1 MSEIKTYIAMKFIV
15 SSLKLLKSLQALS
28 GVIGSKNTL
37 PILDD
42 FLFQLTEHELKITT
56 SDLDV
61 TMTVSMV
68 PDMVDGTGEVTIPA
82 RLLLEIMKNFPDVP
96 ITIAVDSNTLA
107 VELIA
112 GEGRYKLAGHKSDE
126 FPQLPVMTD
135 TSVWEIP
142 ADVLA
147 KGFEKTVF
155 ATGQDEIRPI
165 MSGVLMEMTEN
176 FLTFVATDAHKLVR
190 YRRMDVKSDVAASF
204 IMPKKPINQLKSIL
218 GSLADEPVRIEFNKT
233 NASFVFGDYM
243 LICRL
248 IEGRYPNYEAVI
260 PKNNPNQLAID
271 RQTFL
276 SAIRRVA
283 VFSSKATHQV
293 RFRIT
298 GQEIMLTAEDI
309 DFYNEAKERLTCS
322 YTGDDMEIGFNSRF
336 FQEMLVN
343 FDSNEVKL
351 EMSAPNRAGILTP
364 VDNENESEDLLMLLM
379 PVMLNS

>member
-1 MSEIKTYIAMKFIV
+1 MKFIV
-15 SSLKLLKSLQALS
+15 SSLKLLKNLQALS
-28 GVIGSKNTL
+28 GVIGTKNTL

-42 FLFQLTEHELKITT
+42 FLFQLTEKELKITT

-61 TMTVSMV
+61 TMSVSMV
-68 PDMVDGTGEVTIPA
+68 PDMVEGTGEVTIPA

-96 ITIAVDSNTLA
+96 ITINVDNNTLA

-126 FPQLPVMTD
+126 FPQLPVMSD

-147 KGFEKTVF
+147 RGFEKTVF
-155 ATGQDEIRPI
+155 ATGVDEIRPI
-165 MSGVLMEMTEN
+165 MSGVYMEMTEN
-176 FLTFVATDAHKLVR
+176 YLTFVATDAHKLVR
-190 YRRMDVKSDVAASF
+190 YRRMDVKSDVVASF

-218 GSLADEPVRIEFNKT
+218 ATMADEPVRIEFNKT
-233 NASFVFGDYM
+233 NASYVFGDYV

-248 IEGRYPNYEAVI
+248 LEGRYPNYEAVI
-260 PKNNPNQLAID
+260 PKANPNQLTID

-298 GQEIMLTAEDI
+298 GQEIMLTAEDV
-309 DFYNEAKERLTCS
+309 DFYNEAKERLACS

-336 FQEMLVN
+336 FQEMLGN

-351 EMSAPNRAGILTP
+351 EMSAPNRAGILIP
-364 VDNENESEDLLMLLM
+364 VDNENEAEDLLMLLM
-379 PVMLNS
+379 PVMLNA

>member
-1 MSEIKTYIAMKFIV
+1 MKFIV
-15 SSLKLLKSLQALS
+15 SSLKLLKNLQALS
-28 GVIGSKNTL
+28 GVIGTKNTL

-42 FLFQLTEHELKITT
+42 FLFQLTENELKITT

-61 TMTVSMV
+61 TMSVSMV
-68 PDMVDGTGEVTIPA
+68 PDMVEGTGEVTIPA

-96 ITIAVDSNTLA
+96 ITINVDNNTLA

-126 FPQLPVMTD
+126 FPQLPVMAD

-147 KGFEKTVF
+147 RGFEKTVF
-155 ATGQDEIRPI
+155 ATGVDEIRPI
-165 MSGVLMEMTEN
+165 MSGVFMEMTEN
-176 FLTFVATDAHKLVR
+176 YLTFVATDAHKLVR
-190 YRRMDVKSDVAASF
+190 YRRMDVKSDVVASF
-204 IMPKKPINQLKSIL
+204 IMPKKPINQLKNIL
-218 GSLADEPVRIEFNKT
+218 TGLADEPVRIEFNKT
-233 NASFVFGDYM
+233 NASYVFGDYV

-248 IEGRYPNYEAVI
+248 LEGRYPNYEAVI
-260 PKNNPNQLAID
+260 PKNNPNQLTID

-309 DFYNEAKERLTCS
+309 DFYNEAKERLACS
-322 YTGDDMEIGFNSRF
+322 YMGDDMEIGFNSRF
-336 FQEMLVN
+336 FQEMLGN

-364 VDNENESEDLLMLLM
+364 VDNENEAEDLLMLLM
-379 PVMLNS
+379 PVMLNA

>member
-1 MSEIKTYIAMKFIV
+1 MKFIV
-15 SSLKLLKSLQALS
+15 SSLKLLKNLQALS

-42 FLFQLTEHELKITT
+42 FLFQLTENELKITT

-61 TMTVSMV
+61 TMSVSMA

-96 ITIAVDSNTLA
+96 ITISVDNSTLA

-126 FPQLPVMTD
+126 FPQLPVMAD
-135 TSVWEIP
+135 TAVWEIP

-155 ATGQDEIRPI
+155 ATGVDEIRPI

-190 YRRMDVKSDVAASF
+190 YRRMDVKSDVVASF
-204 IMPKKPINQLKSIL
+204 IMPKKPINQLKNIL
-218 GSLADEPVRIEFNKT
+218 ATLADEPVRIEFNKT
-233 NASFVFGDYM
+233 NASFVFGDYV

-248 IEGRYPNYEAVI
+248 IEGRYPNYDAVI
-260 PKNNPNQLAID
+260 PKNNPNQLTID

-293 RFRIT
+293 RFRIA
-298 GQEIMLTAEDI
+298 GQELTLTAEDI
-309 DFYNEAKERLTCS
+309 DFYNEAKERLSCS
-322 YTGDDMEIGFNSRF
+322 YQGDDMEIGFNSRF
-336 FQEMLVN
+336 LQEMLAN
-343 FDSNEVKL
+343 FDSEMVKI
-351 EMSAPNRAGILTP
+351 EMSAPNRAGIIIP
-364 VDNENESEDLLMLLM
+364 SENENEVEDLLMLLM
-379 PVMLNS
+379 PVMLNA

>member
-1 MSEIKTYIAMKFIV
+1 MKFIV

-42 FLFQLTEHELKITT
+42 FLFHLEENQLRITS

-61 TMTVSMV
+61 TMTVTLV
-68 PDMVDGTGEVTIPA
+68 PDMVEGTGEVTIPA

-96 ITIAVDSNTLA
+96 ITVSVDNNTLA
-107 VELIA
+107 IELVA

-126 FPQLPVMTD
+126 FPQLPVMAD

-147 KGFEKTVF
+147 KGFDKTVF

-176 FLTFVATDAHKLVR
+176 YLTFVATDDHKLVR
-190 YRRMDVKSDVAASF
+190 YRRMDVKSDVVASF

-218 GSLADEPVRIEFNKT
+218 ATMADDPVRIEFNKT

-243 LICRL
+243 LVCRL
-248 IEGRYPNYEAVI
+248 IEGRYPNYDAVI
-260 PKNNPNQLAID
+260 PKQNPNKLTID
-271 RQTFL
+271 RQVFL

-293 RFRIT
+293 RFRIA
-298 GQEIMLTAEDI
+298 GQELTLTAEDI

-322 YTGDDMEIGFNSRF
+322 YEGDDMEIGFNSRF
-336 FQEMLVN
+336 LQEMLSN
-343 FDSNEVKL
+343 FDSEMVKI
-351 EMSAPNRAGILTP
+351 EMSAPNRAGIITP
-364 VDNENESEDLLMLLM
+364 VDTENEAEDLLMLLM

>member
-1 MSEIKTYIAMKFIV
+1 MKFIV
-15 SSLKLLKSLQALS
+15 SSLRLLKSLQALS

-42 FLFQLTEHELKITT
+42 FLFQLTESELKITT

-61 TMTVSMV
+61 TMTVRLV
-68 PDMVDGTGEVTIPA
+68 PDMVEGTGEVTIPA

-96 ITIAVDSNTLA
+96 ITISVDSNTLA

-126 FPQLPVMTD
+126 FPQLPVMAD

-147 KGFEKTVF
+147 KGFDKTVF

-176 FLTFVATDAHKLVR
+176 YLTFVATDAHKLVR
-190 YRRMDVKSDVAASF
+190 YRRMDVKSDVVASF

-218 GSLADEPVRIEFNKT
+218 STLADEPVRIEFNKT

-260 PKNNPNQLAID
+260 PKNNPNQLTID

-276 SAIRRVA
+276 AAIRRVA

-322 YTGDDMEIGFNSRF
+322 YTGQDMEIGFNSRF
-336 FQEMLVN
+336 FQEMLGN

>member
-1 MSEIKTYIAMKFIV
+1 MKFIV
-15 SSLKLLKSLQALS
+15 SSLKLLKNLQALS

-37 PILDD
+37 PILFD
-42 FLFQLTEHELKITT
+42 FLFQLTENELKITT

-61 TMTVSMV
+61 TMSVSMV

-96 ITIAVDSNTLA
+96 ITIAIDNNTLA

-126 FPQLPVMTD
+126 FPQLPAMTD
-135 TSVWEIP
+135 TSTWEIP

-155 ATGQDEIRPI
+155 ATGVDEIRPI
-165 MSGVLMEMTEN
+165 MSGVLMEMNEN

-190 YRRMDVKSDVAASF
+190 YRRMDVKSDMVASF
-204 IMPKKPINQLKSIL
+204 IMPKKPINQLKNIL
-218 GSLADEPVRIEFNKT
+218 ATLADEPVRIEFNKT
-233 NASFVFGDYM
+233 NASFVFGDYV

-248 IEGRYPNYEAVI
+248 IEGRYPNYDAVI
-260 PKNNPNQLAID
+260 PKNNPNQLTID

-293 RFRIT
+293 RFRIV
-298 GQEIMLTAEDI
+298 GQELTLTAEDI

-322 YTGDDMEIGFNSRF
+322 YQGDDMEIGFNSRF
-336 FQEMLVN
+336 LQEMLAN
-343 FDSNEVKL
+343 FDSEMVKI
-351 EMSAPNRAGILTP
+351 EMSAPNRAGIITP
-364 VDNENESEDLLMLLM
+364 GENENEAEDLLMLLM
-379 PVMLNS
+379 PVMLNA

>member
-1 MSEIKTYIAMKFIV
+1 MKFIV
-15 SSLKLLKSLQALS
+15 SSLKLLKNLQALS

-42 FLFQLTEHELKITT
+42 FLFQLTENELKITT

-61 TMTVSMV
+61 TMSVSMV

-96 ITIAVDSNTLA
+96 ITIAIDNNTLA

-126 FPQLPVMTD
+126 FPQLPAMTD
-135 TSVWEIP
+135 TSTWEIP

-155 ATGQDEIRPI
+155 ATGVDEIRPI
-165 MSGVLMEMTEN
+165 MSGVLMEMNEN

-190 YRRMDVKSDVAASF
+190 YRRMDVKSDMVASF
-204 IMPKKPINQLKSIL
+204 IMPKKPINQLKNIL
-218 GSLADEPVRIEFNKT
+218 GALGDEPVKIEFNRT
-233 NASFVFGDYM
+233 NASYVFGDYK
-243 LICRL
+243 LVCRL
-248 IEGRYPNYEAVI
+248 IEGHYPNYEAVI
-260 PKNNPNQLAID
+260 PANNPNQLTID
-271 RQTFL
+271 RQLFL

-293 RFRIT
+293 RFKIS
-298 GQEIMLTAEDI
+298 GQEILLTAEDI

-322 YTGDDMEIGFNSRF
+322 YSGDDIEIGFNSRF
-336 FQEMLVN
+336 FQEMLN
-343 FDSNEVKL
+343 NLDTEEVKL

-364 VDNENESEDLLMLLM
+364 VNNETAGEDILMLLM
-379 PVMLNS
+379 PVMLNA

>member
-1 MSEIKTYIAMKFIV
+1 MKFIV
-15 SSLKLLKSLQALS
+15 SSLKLLKNLQALS
-28 GVIGSKNTL
+28 GVIGTKNTL

-42 FLFQLTEHELKITT
+42 FLFQLTENQLKITT

-61 TMTVSMV
+61 TMSVSMV
-68 PDMVDGTGEVTIPA
+68 PDMVEGTGEVTIPA

-96 ITIAVDSNTLA
+96 ITINVDNSTLA

-147 KGFEKTVF
+147 RGFEKTVF
-155 ATGQDEIRPI
+155 ATGVDEIRPI
-165 MSGVLMEMTEN
+165 MSGVFMEMTEN
-176 FLTFVATDAHKLVR
+176 YLTFVATDAHKLVR
-190 YRRMDVKSDVAASF
+190 YRRMDVKSDVVASF
-204 IMPKKPINQLKSIL
+204 IMPKKPINQLKNIL
-218 GSLADEPVRIEFNKT
+218 AGLADEPVRIEFNKT
-233 NASFVFGDYM
+233 NASYVFGDYV

-248 IEGRYPNYEAVI
+248 LEGRYPNYEAVI
-260 PKNNPNQLAID
+260 PKSNPNQLTID

-309 DFYNEAKERLTCS
+309 DFYNEAKERLACS
-322 YTGDDMEIGFNSRF
+322 YMGDDMEIGFNSRF
-336 FQEMLVN
+336 FQEMLGN

-364 VDNENESEDLLMLLM
+364 VDNENEAEDLLMLLM
-379 PVMLNS
+379 PVMLNA

>member
-1 MSEIKTYIAMKFIV
+1 MKFIV

-28 GVIGSKNTL
+28 GVICSKNTL

-42 FLFQLTEHELKITT
+42 FLFHLDENQLKITS

-61 TMTVSMV
+61 TMTVSLV
-68 PDMVDGTGEVTIPA
+68 PELVEGTGEVTIPA

-96 ITIAVDSNTLA
+96 ITISVDNNTLA

-126 FPQLPVMTD
+126 FPQLPVMAD
-135 TSVWEIP
+135 TAVWEIP
-142 ADVLA
+142 ADILA

-155 ATGQDEIRPI
+155 ATGVDEIRPI

-176 FLTFVATDAHKLVR
+176 FMTFVATDAHKLVR
-190 YRRMDVKSDVAASF
+190 YRRMDVKSDVVASF

-218 GSLADEPVRIEFNKT
+218 ATLADEPVRIEFNKT

-248 IEGRYPNYEAVI
+248 IEGRYPNYDAVI
-260 PKNNPNQLAID
+260 PKQNPNHLTID

-276 SAIRRVA
+276 AAIRRVA

-293 RFRIT
+293 RFRIA
-298 GQEIMLTAEDI
+298 GQELTLTAEDI
-309 DFYNEAKERLTCS
+309 DYYNEAKERLSCS
-322 YTGDDMEIGFNSRF
+322 YEGDDMEIGFNSRF
-336 FQEMLVN
+336 LQEMLSN
-343 FDSNEVKL
+343 FDSETIKID
-351 EMSAPNRAGILTP
+351 MSAPNRAGIITP
-364 VDNENESEDLLMLLM
+364 LDNENEAEDLLMLLM
-379 PVMLNS
+379 PVMLN

>member
-1 MSEIKTYIAMKFIV
+1 MKFIV
-15 SSLKLLKSLQALS
+15 SSLKLLKNLQALS

-42 FLFQLTEHELKITT
+42 FLFQLTEKELRITT

-68 PDMVDGTGEVTIPA
+68 PDMVEGTGEVTIPA

-96 ITIAVDSNTLA
+96 ITINVDNNTLA

-126 FPQLPVMTD
+126 FPQLPVMAD

-147 KGFEKTVF
+147 RGFEKTIF
-155 ATGQDEIRPI
+155 ATGMDEIRPI

-176 FLTFVATDAHKLVR
+176 YLTFVATDAHKLVR
-190 YRRMDVKSDVAASF
+190 YRRMDVKSDVVASF

-218 GSLADEPVRIEFNKT
+218 ATLADEPVRVEFNKT
-233 NASFVFGDYM
+233 NASFVFGDYV

-260 PKNNPNQLAID
+260 PKANPNQLTID

-276 SAIRRVA
+276 AAIRRVA

-293 RFRIT
+293 RFRIS

-309 DFYNEAKERLTCS
+309 DFYNEAKERLSCS
-322 YTGDDMEIGFNSRF
+322 YSGDDMEIGFNSRF
-336 FQEMLVN
+336 FQEMLGN

-351 EMSAPNRAGILTP
+351 EMSAPNRAGIITP
-364 VDNENESEDLLMLLM
+364 VDNENEAEDLLMLLM
-379 PVMLNS
+379 PVMLN